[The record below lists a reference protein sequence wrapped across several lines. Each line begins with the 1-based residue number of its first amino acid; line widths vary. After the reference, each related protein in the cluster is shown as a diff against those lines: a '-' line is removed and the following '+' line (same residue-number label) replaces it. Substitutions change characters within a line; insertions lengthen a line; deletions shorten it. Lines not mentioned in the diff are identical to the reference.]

1 MNKNSSDHES
11 AAAEAMATE
20 HGDIQFFLCLAF
32 AVRIDSFEI
41 NKCLGF
47 LGNLGERS

>member
-1 MNKNSSDHES
+1 MSLQQQKQWQLN
-11 AAAEAMATE
+11 MV
-20 HGDIQFFLCLAF
+20 DIQFFLCLAF

-41 NKCLGF
+41 NKCPGF